1 MNKPSIAELLIASG
15 NTTFTPDLI
24 GRAVDTL
31 YGNIGA
37 GLDER
42 DWDTILASDDPLAA
56 AEAGLVAMYSDKDF
70 LLRNANHLSA
80 NYGAAQIEYTY
91 RQIADRLEFS
101 HSPEWATGTR
111 YESVAE
117 LDDSDVSSQA
127 RRDQEQRQ
135 ENDNGGGGAGV
146 IQITAQNANV
156 STTTDVNATASTTN
170 GDDTIETQFTF
181 LTGTTIDGGGGDDTL
196 QVTDGGTFSINNNI
210 TNILTLDLTQAAAS
224 SSVSGNVQAFENV
237 NLSNAGD
244 TVTIT
249 GQQTVFINGGTGDD
263 TVIYESF
270 TAFAGS
276 PLDNPANMNDNLTDQ
291 GGTDT
296 VQVNDAISV
305 RDDLSLIRAGG
316 FERLVQNDAG
326 AADFKLDT
334 ARADINVIDVSAST
348 ANSTVDAS
356 RPAPGMTPWSVV
368 VVMTASRA
376 AREPIRSPAVR
387 ARTS

>member
-15 NTTFTPDLI
+15 YTTFTPDLI

-181 LTGTTIDGGGGDDTL
+181 LTGTTIDGGGGTDTL
-196 QVTDGGTFSINNNI
+196 EVTDGGAFTLNNI
-210 TNILTLDLTQAAAS
+210 TNVEILDLTGANTAS
-224 SSVSGNVQAFENV
+224 TVTQMGNDFERV
-237 NLSNAGD
+237 DLSAQGD
-244 TVTIT
+244 TIT
-249 GQQTVFINGGTGDD
+249 ATGLQDLDINGGAGAD
-263 TVIYESF
+263 TVIY
-270 TAFAGS
+270 TAFDDLFNTGFKPSVIKALLNGG
-276 PLDNPANMNDNLTDQ
+276 

-296 VQVNDAISV
+296 IRVDDAISSAN
-305 RDDLSLIRAGG
+305 DLNFNRATS
-316 FERLVQNDAG
+316 FERLVQNDTG
-326 AADFKLDT
+326 AADIT
-334 ARADINVIDVSAST
+334 IIDA
-348 ANSTVDAS
+348 
-356 RPAPGMTPWSVV
+356 
-368 VVMTASRA
+368 
-376 AREPIRSPAVR
+376 
-387 ARTS
+387 